1 MGYDEAI
8 IKLGDFGRYQKII
21 YFLVC
26 LTSIPVA
33 FHKLAGVFLLAK
45 PDFRCVLPFEEEG
58 SGYELS
64 PHLWNLSY
72 PPEGIMRT
80 CSYYDVDYSEEYLN
94 GSIPRSSN
102 QTRDCSHYVYDQS
115 TYLNSAVTEWNL
127 VCGRAFMAATSD
139 SLFMLGV
146 FLGSIVFGQLSDKY
160 GRKPILFASLV
171 IQVLFGV
178 LAGVAPE
185 YFTYTLAR
193 IMVGATTS
201 GVFLVAYVIA
211 LEMVGPAKRL
221 YAGIFVMMFFSV
233 GFMLTA
239 AFAYFVHDW
248 RWLQIALTL
257 PGLIFLGY
265 YWIIPES
272 GRWLITKGRKEC
284 VIANMQKAARFNKVE
299 ISNEALRELLD
310 EGETAEDKAKQKL
323 EGQEQELRDEGPPP
337 SVWDL
342 FCYPNLRKKT
352 LLIFL
357 DWLVTS
363 GVYYGLS
370 WNPNTLGGNV
380 LLNFVISGAV
390 EIPAYIFLLL
400 TLNRWGRRSILCGCL
415 VVAGLSLVV
424 TVIIPEQM
432 HTLLVACAML
442 GKLAITASY
451 GTVYIF
457 SAEQFPTVVRN
468 VALGAASMVARIS
481 GMLAPFLSSLEII
494 WKPLP
499 LLICGTLSLAAGL
512 LSLLLPETH
521 NKPMLETIADGERF
535 GKKTKGDVYLEA
547 GQELRQTPEAQP
559 LKGAD
564 SNGHAANGQKF

>member
-8 IKLGDFGRYQKII
+8 IKLGDFGRYQRII
-21 YFLVC
+21 YFLIC

-33 FHKLAGVFLLAK
+33 FHKMAGVFILARPK
-45 PDFRCVLPFEEEG
+45 FRCVLPFEDDSPGNG
-58 SGYELS
+58 SQYEL
-64 PHLWNLSY
+64 PEQLWNISY
-72 PPEGIMRT
+72 PPGDVCE
-80 CSYYDVDYSEEYLN
+80 YYDVDYSEEYLN
-94 GSIPRSSN
+94 GSLARTTNNTRSCD
-102 QTRDCSHYVYDQS
+102 RYVYDQS

-127 VCGRAFMAATSD
+127 VCERGFMAGTSD
-139 SLFMLGV
+139 SFFMLGV
-146 FLGSIVFGQLSDKY
+146 LLGSIIFGQLSDRY

-171 IQVLFGV
+171 IQVVFGV
-178 LAGVAPE
+178 LAGLAPE
-185 YFTYTLAR
+185 YFTYTISRL
-193 IMVGATTS
+193 IVGATTS

-211 LEMVGPAKRL
+211 MEMVGPAKRL

-239 AFAYFVHDW
+239 AFAYFIHDW
-248 RWLQIALTL
+248 RWLQIGLTL
-257 PGLIFLGY
+257 PGLIFMCY

-272 GRWLITKGRKEC
+272 ARWLLSKGRKEC
-284 VIANMQKAARFNKVE
+284 AIANMQKAARFNRVDITPE
-299 ISNEALRELLD
+299 VLSALLD
-310 EGETAEDKAKQKL
+310 EGSGPADKQQMDLDKDKKKEPL
-323 EGQEQELRDEGPPP
+323 P

-342 FCYPNLRKKT
+342 FCYPNLRRKT

-370 WNPNTLGGNV
+370 WNTKNLGGNV
-380 LLNFVISGAV
+380 LLNFLISGAV

-415 VVAGLSLVV
+415 VVAGLSLLLTVV
-424 TVIIPEQM
+424 IPEGM
-432 HTLLVACAML
+432 NALIVTCAMM

-468 VALGAASMVARIS
+468 VALGAASMVARIG
-481 GMLAPFLSSLEII
+481 GMLTPYLSYLGDI
-494 WKPLP
+494 WGPLP
-499 LLICGTLSLAAGL
+499 LLVCGVLSLAAGL

-535 GKKTKGDVYLEA
+535 GKKTKGELSLEA
-547 GQELRQTPEAQP
+547 VETQP
-559 LKGAD
+559 LNG
-564 SNGHAANGQKF
+564 SLENGHEANGSL

>member
-21 YFLVC
+21 YFLIC

-45 PDFRCVLPFEEEG
+45 PDFRCVLPFEKEG
-58 SGYELS
+58 SGYELP

-72 PPEGIMRT
+72 PQGET
-80 CSYYDVDYSEEYLN
+80 CSYYDVDYSAEYLN

-102 QTRDCSHYVYDQS
+102 RTKDCSHYVYDQS

-127 VCGRAFMAATSD
+127 VCGRGFMAATSD

-146 FLGSIVFGQLSDKY
+146 LLGSIVFGQLSDKY

-193 IMVGATTS
+193 VMVGATTS

-257 PGLIFLGY
+257 PGLIFLCY

-272 GRWLITKGRKEC
+272 GRWLLSKGRKDC
-284 VIANMQKAARFNKVE
+284 AIANMQRAARFNKVQ
-299 ISNEALRELLD
+299 ISSEVLSELLD

-323 EGQEQELRDEGPPP
+323 EGQEQEQRDEGPPP

-370 WNPNTLGGNV
+370 WNTNNLGGNL

-415 VVAGLSLVV
+415 VVAGLSLLA
-424 TVIIPEQM
+424 TVIIPTQM
-432 HTLLVACAML
+432 HTLVVACAML

-481 GMLAPFLSSLEII
+481 GMMAPFLNYLATI
-494 WKPLP
+494 WLPLP
-499 LLICGTLSLAAGL
+499 LLICGALSLAAGL

-535 GKKTKGDVYLEA
+535 GKKTKGDVYLET

-564 SNGHAANGQKF
+564 SNGHTSNGQKF

>member
-8 IKLGDFGRYQKII
+8 LKLGDFGRYQKII
-21 YFLVC
+21 YILIC

-45 PDFRCVLPFEEEG
+45 PEFRCLLPFEEQNAT
-58 SGYELS
+58 YELS
-64 PHLWNLSY
+64 PNLWNLSY
-72 PPEGIMRT
+72 PQGEV
-80 CSYYDVDYSEEYLN
+80 CEYYDVGYTQEYLT

-102 QTRDCSHYVYDQS
+102 QTTGCSRYVYDQS
-115 TYLNSAVTEWNL
+115 KYLNSAVTEWNL
-127 VCGRAFMAATSD
+127 VCGRGFLAAFSD

-146 FLGSIVFGQLSDKY
+146 LLGSIVFGQLSDKY

-185 YFTYTLAR
+185 YFTYTTAR
-193 IMVGATTS
+193 VMVGATTS

-211 LEMVGPAKRL
+211 MEMVGPAKRL

-257 PGLIFLGY
+257 PGLLFMCY

-272 GRWLITKGRKEC
+272 ARWLLSKGRKDC
-284 VIANMQKAARFNKVE
+284 AIANMQKAARFNKVE
-299 ISNEALRELLD
+299 ISNEELGALLD
-310 EGETAEDKAKQKL
+310 EGETEEDKARQKL
-323 EGQEQELRDEGPPP
+323 EDQERNDGPPP

-342 FCYPNLRKKT
+342 FCYPNLRRKT

-357 DWLVTS
+357 DWLVCS

-370 WNPNTLGGNV
+370 WNTNNLGGNV

-400 TLNRWGRRSILCGCL
+400 TLNRWGRRSIQCGSL
-415 VVAGLSLVV
+415 SLAGLSLLATVV
-424 TVIIPEQM
+424 VPENM
-432 HTLLVACAML
+432 HTLVVCFAML

-481 GMLAPFLSSLEII
+481 SMLAPFLNYLATI
-494 WKPLP
+494 WTPLP
-499 LLICGTLSLAAGL
+499 LLICGSLSLAAGL

-535 GKKTKGDVYLEA
+535 GKKTKGEVYLES
-547 GQELRQTPEAQP
+547 GQELKTTPETQP
-559 LKGAD
+559 L
-564 SNGHAANGQKF
+564 NGPNENGTKANGQKF

>member
-21 YFLVC
+21 YFLIC

-45 PDFRCVLPFEEEG
+45 PDFRCALPFEDDSPGNG
-58 SGYELS
+58 SQYEL
-64 PHLWNLSY
+64 PHHLWNISY
-72 PPEGIMRT
+72 PPGEV
-80 CSYYDVDYSEEYLN
+80 CEYYDVTYSEEYLN
-94 GSIPRSSN
+94 GSLVRTTNDTRSCD
-102 QTRDCSHYVYDQS
+102 RYVYDQS
-115 TYLNSAVTEWNL
+115 KYLNSAVTEWNL
-127 VCGRAFMAATSD
+127 VCGRGFLAATSD

-146 FLGSIVFGQLSDKY
+146 LVGSIIFGQLSDKY

-171 IQVLFGV
+171 IQVVFGV
-178 LAGVAPE
+178 LAGLAPE
-185 YFTYTLAR
+185 YFTYTMAR
-193 IMVGATTS
+193 LIVGATTS

-211 LEMVGPAKRL
+211 MEMVGPAKRL

-239 AFAYFVHDW
+239 AFAYFIHDW

-257 PGLIFLGY
+257 PGLIFMCY

-272 GRWLITKGRKEC
+272 ARWLLSKGRKEC
-284 VIANMQKAARFNKVE
+284 AIANMQKAARFNRVD
-299 ISNEALRELLD
+299 ITNDALSALLD
-310 EGETAEDKAKQKL
+310 EGEGSADKQK
-323 EGQEQELRDEGPPP
+323 ELDQVKENEPLP

-342 FCYPNLRKKT
+342 FCYPNLRRKT

-370 WNPNTLGGNV
+370 WNTNNLGGNV

-415 VVAGLSLVV
+415 VVAGLSLLLTVV
-424 TVIIPEQM
+424 IPQERNGLIV
-432 HTLLVACAML
+432 TCAMM

-468 VALGAASMVARIS
+468 VALGAASMVARIG
-481 GMLAPFLSSLEII
+481 GMLAPYLTFLASV
-494 WKPLP
+494 WRPLP
-499 LLICGTLSLAAGL
+499 LLICGVLSLAAGL

-547 GQELRQTPEAQP
+547 GRELRETLETQP
-559 LKGAD
+559 LNG
-564 SNGHAANGQKF
+564 SLENGHKV